1 MKELITKVINMCI
14 FRRKPKSLLDHKLL
28 VKAMKASCKEQ
39 AKFMK
44 GANMPCG
51 GKKKKGN
58 TYYNECMEN

>member
-51 GKKKKGN
+51 GKKKRK
-58 TYYNECMEN
+58 